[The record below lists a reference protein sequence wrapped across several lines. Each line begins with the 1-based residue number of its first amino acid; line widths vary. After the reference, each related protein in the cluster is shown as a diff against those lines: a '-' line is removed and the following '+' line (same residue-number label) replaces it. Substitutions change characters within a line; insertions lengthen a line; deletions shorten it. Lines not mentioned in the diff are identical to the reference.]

1 MWVFISQHTMRVTF
15 TLIVTLRFALIA
27 TIPMNKAIE
36 GNYEG
41 MRVKSTNF
49 YCREI
54 ISPQ

>member
-1 MWVFISQHTMRVTF
+1 MWVFISQHTMRVKV

-49 YCREI
+49 LL
-54 ISPQ
+54 